1 MARSIVALML
11 SVAVLGALSVSPG
24 AVVMAQDKD
33 KPTVSKAAAKPLKA
47 AQEAMQGQKYDEA
60 LGKLAEVEALPKKSP
75 YDDHLVQEMRGFIY
89 VRQKNYAEAAK
100 ALEAGLNSGYLAPED
115 VSQRVKALAQVNYQ
129 IKNYDKAI
137 EFGNR
142 AVKEGYAD
150 EDMYTLVSQAYYIKG
165 DYKGTLNFVENQVE
179 DQIKAGKEPKEQPLQ
194 LILSSCVKLEDQE
207 CQTRALERMV
217 AYYPKPEYWQNLLYS
232 MFQAKTSTDKSLLHV
247 YRLANEVDVLK
258 RPEDYTE
265 MAQLAIEQG
274 SPGEAQ
280 RVLEKGFKKNIFT
293 EQRDKDRNQRLLESA
308 KKQAATD
315 KTSLAKIEKDALASK
330 TGDKDVGLGLAYL
343 SYEQFDKAAEA
354 FNRGLEKG
362 GVRNEP
368 EARLLLGIAQL
379 KNGKND
385 EASKTFGTVKGNPTL
400 ERLANL
406 WQLHSRQAGSAGTV
420 SQR

>member
-1 MARSIVALML
+1 
-11 SVAVLGALSVSPG
+11 
-24 AVVMAQDKD
+24 
-33 KPTVSKAAAKPLKA
+33 
-47 AQEAMQGQKYDEA
+47 
-60 LGKLAEVEALPKKSP
+60 
-75 YDDHLVQEMRGFIY
+75 
-89 VRQKNYAEAAK
+89 
-100 ALEAGLNSGYLAPED
+100 
-115 VSQRVKALAQVNYQ
+115 
-129 IKNYDKAI
+129 
-137 EFGNR
+137 
-142 AVKEGYAD
+142 
-150 EDMYTLVSQAYYIKG
+150 
-165 DYKGTLNFVENQVE
+165 
-179 DQIKAGKEPKEQPLQ
+179 
-194 LILSSCVKLEDQE
+194 
-207 CQTRALERMV
+207 MV